1 MLRAILFA
9 LAGQVYFVL
18 SLFMM
23 MPLRMKPVENYN
35 LFFMPFLAVL
45 FFFLFYRTCVEEKTS
60 KAFGYGFFSGI
71 VLWQLIGEISS
82 VPVPKGVITQ
92 YANLELKV
100 LGGYFCVVV
109 GWLMLKALWL
119 TKSIK
124 NSVAVALMTFL
135 GIWTFELYMHNYSAH
150 VPLALMPKVA
160 NIVLLIFVVL
170 TIIILVI
177 AKKATTPEKRT
188 VMGVLLYLTLSVIM
202 MSSGQWRKPMTF
214 YMSYEAKH
222 IEHQIQEMQEE
233 LEYINNLKAQM
244 ETEEAGQEKPEGEK
258 TEAEQEP

>member
-35 LFFMPFLAVL
+35 LFFMPFLVVL

-100 LGGYFCVVV
+100 LGGYFFV
-109 GWLMLKALWL
+109 GVSWLMLKVLWR
-119 TKSIK
+119 TETIK
-124 NSVAVALMTFL
+124 NSVAVVFLTFL

-150 VPLALMPKVA
+150 VPLAMMPKVA
-160 NIVLLIFVVL
+160 NVLLIIFAIIAVV
-170 TIIILVI
+170 ILI
-177 AKKATTPEKRT
+177 CAKRATTPEKRT

-214 YMSYEAKH
+214 YMTHEATH
-222 IEHQIQEMQEE
+222 IEHQIQEMQQE
-233 LEYINNLKAQM
+233 LEYINNLKAQV
-244 ETEEAGQEKPEGEK
+244 ETEEAGQEKLEGEK
-258 TEAEQEP
+258 TEAAQ

>member
-9 LAGQVYFVL
+9 VAGQVYFVL
-18 SLFMM
+18 SLFLM

-35 LFFMPFLAVL
+35 LFLMPFLAVL

-100 LGGYFCVVV
+100 LGGYFFVVA
-109 GWLMLKALWL
+109 GWLMLKVLWR
-119 TKSIK
+119 TKAIK
-124 NSVAVALMTFL
+124 NSVAVAFMTFL

-150 VPLALMPKVA
+150 VPLEMMPKVA
-160 NIVLLIFVVL
+160 NVVLAIFIVLA
-170 TIIILVI
+170 IIILIV
-177 AKKATTPEKRT
+177 AKKAGTPEKRT

-214 YMSYEAKH
+214 YMTHEAEH
-222 IEHQIQEMQEE
+222 LEHQIQEMQQE

-244 ETEEAGQEKPEGEK
+244 DREDAGQEEPEGEE
-258 TEAEQEP
+258 TEGAQ